1 MPGLSIYEIFGSNLG
16 NPQICSLT
24 RNQPSYLKNKYPE
37 NILKFYR
44 NFGNHNLHLFSFI
57 MTNDTNYG
65 IWNHKNLFYNPSP
78 TYRVLP
84 LQIWESKNKNYSSDG
99 LRKSKQ
105 KCVNLGVKCW
115 ILGKKNPVLD
125 VCQHMEANEAR
136 NQIWQER
143 SNKRC
148 GSDMLF
154 GCRSFLNCLFK
165 RFSIYSI
172 LQSSSKCLALRWKY
186 YRNYQIRAVHWTWCC
201 KE

>member
-1 MPGLSIYEIFGSNLG
+1 MLGLSIYEIFGSNLG

-115 ILGKKNPVLD
+115 IWGKKILFWTFVSTWKLMKPEIRFDKRGPTND
-125 VCQHMEANEAR
+125 VGLTCCSAA
-136 NQIWQER
+136 
-143 SNKRC
+143 
-148 GSDMLF
+148 DLF
-154 GCRSFLNCLFK
+154 
-165 RFSIYSI
+165 
-172 LQSSSKCLALRWKY
+172 
-186 YRNYQIRAVHWTWCC
+186 
-201 KE
+201 